1 LLRVNNEA
9 FGSHPENGAWTRAE
23 LALRIERDWFD
34 AEKLLMAWRGAELVG
49 FNWLKAGDSEG
60 EIYVVAVAPGAQGLG
75 LGRALV
81 VDGLVRLQEAGADKI
96 FLYVDADNHP
106 AIHLYRDLGFYV
118 DHVDRSFVRIV

>member
-1 LLRVNNEA
+1 
-9 FGSHPENGAWTRAE
+9 
-23 LALRIERDWFD
+23 
-34 AEKLLMAWRGAELVG
+34 
-49 FNWLKAGDSEG
+49 
-60 EIYVVAVAPGAQGLG
+60 VVAVAPGAQGLG